1 MPPKDSQAEG
11 EMAEFSFVVTDDMI
25 EFGHELSKRLDA
37 LYEQLVRDYYKTY
50 ETWLIDGPDFAPA
63 HEAAARRA
71 RLPSLITGEK
81 AK

>member
-1 MPPKDSQAEG
+1 MKAVMGDIG
-11 EMAEFSFVVTDDMI
+11 
-25 EFGHELSKRLDA
+25 KRLDA
-37 LYEQLVRDYYKTY
+37 LTDKLMRDYYKTY

-81 AK
+81 PK

>member
-1 MPPKDSQAEG
+1 
-11 EMAEFSFVVTDDMI
+11 MAEFSFVVTDDMI

-63 HEAAARRA
+63 HEAAAKRA
-71 RLPSLITGEK
+71 RLPSLITGKK
-81 AK
+81 AE